1 MNDLRTII
9 CMTEMNANGHC
20 GTFSCQL
27 FLKKLQEILE
37 ISIFG
42 LLLMVCQQSSMFMM
56 AGDGVK
62 QRDVLEDVTINIYF
76 SLLFSYL

>member
-1 MNDLRTII
+1 MP
-9 CMTEMNANGHC
+9 M
-20 GTFSCQL
+20 GTVEPFPVSCC
-27 FLKKLQEILE
+27 LKKLQEILE

-62 QRDVLEDVTINIYF
+62 LEDVTINIYF

>member
-1 MNDLRTII
+1 MP
-9 CMTEMNANGHC
+9 M
-20 GTFSCQL
+20 GTVEPFPVSCC
-27 FLKKLQEILE
+27 LKKLQEILE

-62 QRDVLEDVTINIYF
+62 QRDVLEEVTINIYF
-76 SLLFSYL
+76 SLNTIVWFS